1 MRSRTIRQNRVREL
15 RRRRLMTQEQ
25 LARRARISLRT
36 VQSVEK
42 GLTCR
47 RDTVRKLLRG
57 LGIPFED
64 WQAVF
69 LPTSPAPSES
79 LTKLDRPI
87 LVPTPRDPWQDL
99 GMGQENLLDSN
110 P

>member
-1 MRSRTIRQNRVREL
+1 
-15 RRRRLMTQEQ
+15 MTQEQ
-25 LARRARISLRT
+25 LAKKARLSLRT

-42 GLTCR
+42 GLACR
-47 RDTVRKLLRG
+47 RDTIRKLLRG

-64 WQAVF
+64 WREVF
-69 LPTSPAPSES
+69 LTTSPATSES
-79 LTKLDRPI
+79 LAKLDRPI

-99 GMGQENLLDSN
+99 GMGQETFADSN